1 MTLTLG
7 RNVPDTLIWNYW
19 KTYCGFG
26 VKPDILLPA
35 NSCFRTKL
43 YCFQV
48 THKKIEAGE
57 PSPIN

>member
-1 MTLTLG
+1 MTLPLG
-7 RNVPDTLIWNYW
+7 RNVPDTLTWSYW

>member
-1 MTLTLG
+1 MTPHL
-7 RNVPDTLIWNYW
+7 RRHVSDTLIWNHW

-48 THKKIEAGE
+48 THKKNQSGGAL
-57 PSPIN
+57 PH